1 MKEDTAMLEI
11 VAGEKGTGK
20 TRVLINKANDAVKVA
35 SGNIVYMDK
44 NNKHM
49 YELSNRVR
57 LINIPAFHIDN
68 SIMFLG
74 FLYGVLSQDHD
85 LSQIYIDNFF
95 STSNADENTFSD
107 IVDTLL
113 KISQEYEVDIIVSIA
128 KSKENLPA
136 ELVPY
141 VTVAL

>member
-1 MKEDTAMLEI
+1 MLEI

-95 STSNADENTFSD
+95 STSNADENAFSD

-113 KISQEYEVDIIVSIA
+113 KISEEYEVDIIVSIA
-128 KSKENLPA
+128 KSKQNLPA
-136 ELVPY
+136 ELIPY
-141 VTVAL
+141 VTVEL

>member
-1 MKEDTAMLEI
+1 MLEI

-20 TRVLINKANDAVKVA
+20 TKVLINKANDAVKIA
-35 SGNIVYMDK
+35 TGNIVYMDK

-74 FLYGVLSQDHD
+74 FLYGVLSQDHA

-95 STSNADENTFSD
+95 STSNTDED
-107 IVDTLL
+107 ELAGIVDTLL
-113 KISQEYEVDIIVSIA
+113 RISEEYEVDITLSIA
-128 KSKENLPA
+128 KAKDALPKQ
-136 ELVPY
+136 LLPY
-141 VTVAL
+141 VTVSL

>member
-1 MKEDTAMLEI
+1 MLEI
-11 VAGEKGTGK
+11 VAGEKGKGK
-20 TRVLINKANDAVKVA
+20 TRVLITKANDAVKV
-35 SGNIVYMDK
+35 SNGNIVYMDK

-68 SIMFLG
+68 SVMFLG

-85 LSQIYIDNFF
+85 LTQIYIDNFF
-95 STSNADENTFSD
+95 STISTDKTDMES

-113 KISQEYEVDIIVSIA
+113 HISDEYHVDITLSISMA
-128 KSKENLPA
+128 KDKLP
-136 ELVPY
+136 EQLQQY
-141 VTVAL
+141 VTVSL

>member
-1 MKEDTAMLEI
+1 MLEI
-11 VAGEKGTGK
+11 VAGEKGKGK
-20 TRVLINKANDAVKVA
+20 TKVLINKANDAVKIA
-35 SGNIVYMDK
+35 NGSIVYMDK

-49 YELSNRVR
+49 YELSNQVR

-74 FLYGVLSQDHD
+74 FLYGVLSQNHD

-95 STSNADENTFSD
+95 STSNVEETNLAE

-113 KISQEYEVDIIVSIA
+113 RISEEYDVDIILSVARAI
-128 KSKENLPA
+128 EDLPKQI
-136 ELVPY
+136 LPY
-141 VTVAL
+141 VTVSL

>member
-1 MKEDTAMLEI
+1 MLEI
-11 VAGEKGTGK
+11 VAGEKGKGK
-20 TRVLINKANDAVKVA
+20 TRVLITKANDAVKV
-35 SGNIVYMDK
+35 SNGNIVYMDK

-68 SIMFLG
+68 SVMFLG

-85 LSQIYIDNFF
+85 LTQIYIDNFF
-95 STSNADENTFSD
+95 STISTDKADMES

-113 KISQEYEVDIIVSIA
+113 HISDEYHVDITLSISMA
-128 KSKENLPA
+128 KDKLP
-136 ELVPY
+136 EQLQQY
-141 VTVAL
+141 VTVSL

>member
-1 MKEDTAMLEI
+1 MLEI
-11 VAGEKGTGK
+11 IAGEKGKGK
-20 TRVLINKANDAVKVA
+20 TKVLINKANDAVKIA

-95 STSNADENTFSD
+95 STSNADENEFTE

-113 KISQEYEVDIIVSIA
+113 RISEEYEVDIILSIA
-128 KSKENLPA
+128 KSEEALP
-136 ELVPY
+136 ERLLPY
-141 VTVAL
+141 VTVSL

>member
-1 MKEDTAMLEI
+1 MLEI

-95 STSNADENTFSD
+95 STSNADENAFSD

-113 KISQEYEVDIIVSIA
+113 KISEEYEVDIIVSIA

-136 ELVPY
+136 ELIPY
-141 VTVAL
+141 VTVEL

>member
-1 MKEDTAMLEI
+1 MIT
-11 VAGEKGTGK
+11 
-20 TRVLINKANDAVKVA
+20 KANDAVKV
-35 SGNIVYMDK
+35 SNGNIVYMDK

-68 SIMFLG
+68 SVMFLG

-85 LSQIYIDNFF
+85 LTQIYIDNFF
-95 STSNADENTFSD
+95 STISTDKTDMES

-113 KISQEYEVDIIVSIA
+113 HISDEYHVDITLSISMA
-128 KSKENLPA
+128 KDKLP
-136 ELVPY
+136 EQLQQY
-141 VTVAL
+141 VTVSL

>member
-1 MKEDTAMLEI
+1 MLEI

-95 STSNADENTFSD
+95 STSNADENAFSD

-113 KISQEYEVDIIVSIA
+113 KISEEYEVDIIVSIA
-128 KSKENLPA
+128 KSKKNLPT
-136 ELVPY
+136 ELIPY
-141 VTVAL
+141 VTVEL